1 MIFSILILTA
11 KISVSWQL
19 RVMMWTTV
27 STYDV
32 SQTPFQFNFSGLDYI
47 IDISNGI
54 ALKFLIFKL
63 SFVTDVFI
71 LTD

>member
-1 MIFSILILTA
+1 
-11 KISVSWQL
+11 
-19 RVMMWTTV
+19 MMWTTV